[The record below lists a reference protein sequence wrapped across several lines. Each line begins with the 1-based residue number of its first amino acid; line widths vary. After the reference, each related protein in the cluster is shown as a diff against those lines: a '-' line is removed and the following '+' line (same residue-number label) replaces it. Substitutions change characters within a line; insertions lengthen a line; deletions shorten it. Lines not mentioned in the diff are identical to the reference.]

1 MRLTDIPM
9 KTFKQ
14 FSEAANGEEVDGKF
28 MSYATMKAKGIK
40 PKKSAL
46 DTVKDK
52 YKGQIYDGKSEKPP
66 SAGSQAAV
74 AAARKKRQDDDNKA
88 FADRGKKAG
97 YKNPQDYANVV
108 ARYGS
113 EDNYR
118 KGKGLGT

>member
-1 MRLTDIPM
+1 M
-9 KTFKQ
+9 KSFQQ
-14 FSEAANGEEVDGKF
+14 FQESGGETVDGKF

-52 YKGQIYDGKSEKPP
+52 IGRENIYDPKRDKPSEADKKKA
-66 SAGSQAAV
+66 SAE
-74 AAARKKRQDDDNKA
+74 RKKRDADKA
-88 FADRGKKAG
+88 KSFADRAKKAG

-113 EDNYR
+113 EDNMK
-118 KGKGLGT
+118 KGRGLGT